1 MDNVVLL
8 YPFLFSF
15 IHETLSLTHEELSL
29 STYVF
34 YRFVLL
40 FLPFKTS
47 AYVLLVTCAF
57 LSFLEGIPSDVY
69 SLVLT
74 LLFLLTSLLELEGI
88 PSDAF
93 SLVLMLPFLP
103 TLLLEPIAIFFFV
116 LLLILIFLNTLLNWE
131 RSDSHY
137 YIS

>member
-1 MDNVVLL
+1 MS
-8 YPFLFSF
+8 FSLFSF
-15 IHETLSLTHEELSL
+15 ICETQTLTHIDSSF
-29 STYVF
+29 STYMF
-34 YRFVLL
+34 YIFDLL
-40 FLPFKTS
+40 FPTFKTS
-47 AYVLLVTCAF
+47 VYVLLVTCAF
-57 LSFLEGIPSDVY
+57 SSFLEGIPSDAY

-74 LLFLLTSLLELEGI
+74 LIFLLTSLLELEGI

-93 SLVLMLPFLP
+93 SLVLMLPFLL
-103 TLLLEPIAIFFFV
+103 TLLLEPISIFFFV